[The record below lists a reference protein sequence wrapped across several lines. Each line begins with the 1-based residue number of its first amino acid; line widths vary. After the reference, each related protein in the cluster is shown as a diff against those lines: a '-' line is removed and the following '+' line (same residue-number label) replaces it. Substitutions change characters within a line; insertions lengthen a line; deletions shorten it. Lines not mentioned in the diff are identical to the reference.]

1 MRFWWVFIL
10 LSLFLFQLEANPEVR
25 IRITQ
30 RGLNYAKEIGM
41 KLLEQELR
49 TRIFPDEIG
58 TEKYFFGKV
67 DYTVSRIQIMS
78 TSIYNSSVVLI
89 PGNSIGL
96 LIKNI
101 SVTVTTHWTLNN
113 WLIDYQG
120 EVEISI
126 LGLSITTNMIVA
138 QNNRGDF
145 LVSVENCQ
153 LTTGNIEVQLNSE
166 GRWFYNA
173 FVQRLEKVIRTRLEN
188 QLCLNVIL
196 RIQKET
202 KVLKGLKGVFQIN
215 PFIQVK
221 YSLIKPPEVF
231 KSYVDLDFK
240 VSVYFSSN
248 HTESPF
254 VAAPI
259 TLPEKNNY
267 MLFGGISES
276 LLNSITLTYYTT
288 RVSKITFL
296 EEHSSNFNLTT
307 DTLSRVI
314 PQVIQHYAKSH
325 PVRMKLMVTAAPVLR
340 LQNNSFTIEIP
351 CFVVVSALLS
361 NSMIKPIFA
370 MNASI
375 GLKAKAVIAKQKLIV
390 LLQLQRLYLSLTYSS
405 IGSFQVQRLKNFL
418 SYSLQNTVIPPI
430 AAALKRGLQLPTMA
444 KLVFSEAVTE
454 VNKGY
459 ILISTDLN
467 YKY

>member
-1 MRFWWVFIL
+1 
-10 LSLFLFQLEANPEVR
+10 
-25 IRITQ
+25 
-30 RGLNYAKEIGM
+30 M

-49 TRIFPDEIG
+49 TRIFPDETG
-58 TEKYFFGKV
+58 TEKYFFGII
-67 DYTVSRIQIMS
+67 DYTVSS
-78 TSIYNSSVVLI
+78 
-89 PGNSIGL
+89 
-96 LIKNI
+96 
-101 SVTVTTHWTLNN
+101 
-113 WLIDYQG
+113 DYQG

-126 LGLSITTNMIVA
+126 LELSITINMIVA
-138 QNNRGDF
+138 QNNRGDL
-145 LVSVENCQ
+145 LVSVQNCQ
-153 LTTGNIEVQLNSE
+153 LNTGNIEVQLNSE
-166 GRWFYNA
+166 GRWYYNA
-173 FVQRLEKVIRTRLEN
+173 FVQHLEKVIRTRLES

-202 KVLKGLKGVFQIN
+202 EVLKGLKGVFQIN

-221 YSLIKPPEVF
+221 YSLIAPPEVF

-254 VAAPI
+254 VAAPF

-288 RVSKITFL
+288 RVSK
-296 EEHSSNFNLTT
+296 HSSYFNLTT
-307 DTLSRVI
+307 DILSRVI
-314 PQVIQHYAKSH
+314 PQVMQHYTKSH

-351 CFVVVSALLS
+351 CFIVVSALLS

-370 MNASI
+370 VNTSI
-375 GLKAKAVIAKQKLIV
+375 GLKANAVIAKQKLIV
-390 LLQLQRLYLSLTYSS
+390 LLQFQRLYLSLTYSS

-444 KLVFSEAVTE
+444 KLFFSEAVTE

>member
-1 MRFWWVFIL
+1 MRFCLVFIL

-49 TRIFPDEIG
+49 TKIFPDEIG
-58 TEKYFFGKV
+58 TEKFFFGKV
-67 DYTVSRIQIMS
+67 DYTVSRIQITS
-78 TSIYNSSVVLI
+78 ISIYNSSVVLI
-89 PGNSIGL
+89 PGNSIRL

-101 SVTVTTHWTLNN
+101 SVTVTTHWTLNS

-145 LVSVENCQ
+145 LVSVQNCQ
-153 LTTGNIEVQLNSE
+153 LSTGNIEVQLNSE

-173 FVQRLEKVIRTRLEN
+173 FVQHLEKVIHTRLEN

-202 KVLKGLKGVFQIN
+202 EVLKGLKGVFQIN

-240 VSVYFSSN
+240 VSVYFSGN

-254 VAAPI
+254 VAAPF

-288 RVSKITFL
+288 RVSKITFS

-307 DTLSRVI
+307 DILSRVI
-314 PQVIQHYAKSH
+314 PQVMQHYAKSH
-325 PVRMKLMVTAAPVLR
+325 PLRMKLMVTAAPVLR

-361 NSMIKPIFA
+361 SAMIKPIFA
-370 MNASI
+370 VNAIISVSDLFKHWLFP
-375 GLKAKAVIAKQKLIV
+375 GPTFEELLI
-390 LLQLQRLYLSLTYSS
+390 LLLTKYRNSTNRCCTEER
-405 IGSFQVQRLKNFL
+405 ITVT
-418 SYSLQNTVIPPI
+418 QNGQTC
-430 AAALKRGLQLPTMA
+430 
-444 KLVFSEAVTE
+444 FF
-454 VNKGY
+454 
-459 ILISTDLN
+459 
-467 YKY
+467 

>member
-1 MRFWWVFIL
+1 MRFCLVFIL

-49 TRIFPDEIG
+49 TKIFPDEIG
-58 TEKYFFGKV
+58 TEKFFFGKV
-67 DYTVSRIQIMS
+67 DYTVSRIQITS
-78 TSIYNSSVVLI
+78 ISIYNSSVVLI
-89 PGNSIGL
+89 PGNSIRL

-101 SVTVTTHWTLNN
+101 SVTVTTHWTLNS

-145 LVSVENCQ
+145 LVSVQNCQ
-153 LTTGNIEVQLNSE
+153 LSTGNIEVQLNSE

-173 FVQRLEKVIRTRLEN
+173 FVQHLEKVIHTRLEN

-202 KVLKGLKGVFQIN
+202 EVLKGLKGVFQIN

-240 VSVYFSSN
+240 VSVYFSGN

-254 VAAPI
+254 VAAPF

-288 RVSKITFL
+288 RVSKITFS

-307 DTLSRVI
+307 DILSRVI
-314 PQVIQHYAKSH
+314 PQVMQHYAKSH
-325 PVRMKLMVTAAPVLR
+325 PLRMKLMVTAAPVLR

-361 NSMIKPIFA
+361 SAMIKPIFA
-370 MNASI
+370 VNASI
-375 GLKAKAVIAKQKLIV
+375 GLKANAVIAKQKLIV

-430 AAALKRGLQLPTMA
+430 AAALKRGLQLPRMA

>member
-1 MRFWWVFIL
+1 MKFWWVFIL
-10 LSLFLFQLEANPEVR
+10 LSLFLFQIEANPEVR
-25 IRITQ
+25 VRITQ
-30 RGLNYAKEIGM
+30 KGLNYAKEIGM
-41 KLLEQELR
+41 KLLEQELK

-58 TEKYFFGKV
+58 TEKYFFGIV

-78 TSIYNSSVVLI
+78 ISIYNSSMILM
-89 PGNSIGL
+89 PGNGIKL
-96 LIKNI
+96 LIKNV
-101 SVTVTTHWTLNN
+101 SVTVTTHWTLSN

-126 LGLSITTNMIVA
+126 LGLSVTTDMIVA
-138 QNNRGDF
+138 QNNRGDL
-145 LVSVENCQ
+145 LVSVQNCQ
-153 LTTGNIEVQLNSE
+153 LSTGNIEVQLNSE
-166 GRWFYNA
+166 GRWYYNA
-173 FVQRLEKVIRTRLEN
+173 FVQHLEKVIRTRLES
-188 QLCLNVIL
+188 QLCLNVVL
-196 RIQKET
+196 RIQKEAE
-202 KVLKGLKGVFQIN
+202 VLKGLKSVFWIN

-221 YSLIKPPEVF
+221 YSLITPPEVF

-254 VAAPI
+254 VAVPF

-267 MLFGGISES
+267 MLFSGISES
-276 LLNSITLTYYTT
+276 LLNSLSLTYYTT
-288 RVSKITFL
+288 RVSKITFS
-296 EEHSSNFNLTT
+296 EQHSSYFNLTT
-307 DTLSRVI
+307 DTLSRII
-314 PQVIQHYAKSH
+314 PQIMQHYTKSH

-340 LQNNSFTIEIP
+340 LKNSSFTIEIP

-361 NSMIKPIFA
+361 NSVMKPIFA
-370 MNASI
+370 VNASI
-375 GLKAKAVIAKQKLIV
+375 GLKANAVIAKQRLIV

-405 IGSFQVQRLKNFL
+405 IGSFQVQHLKNFL

-430 AAALKRGLQLPTMA
+430 SAALKRGFQLPSMA